1 MKVTLFDIDGTLIN
15 TDGVGSRAFSGA
27 LEAVLGIRDGLR
39 EIRLHGQT
47 DFLILEMALAK
58 AGRAPQIDPETSAEL
73 YRCYVELLEKE
84 LEKYPAGYVVLPGVQ
99 AILEELQT
107 RPGEFAVGLAT
118 GNLELGAWAKLRPSG
133 LDRFFGFGGFGSD
146 SRERSELILRAVER
160 AEAQTGRTASQ
171 VFVIGDTP
179 QDIIHARKAGA
190 KVIAVATGGHTHD
203 ELEQHNPDLLVE
215 GLDPI
220 GPVLNFLNESS

>member
-1 MKVTLFDIDGTLIN
+1 MKVALFDIDGTLIN

-47 DFLILEMALAK
+47 DFLILEMALSK
-58 AGRAPQIDPETSAEL
+58 AGRTPQIDPETSSEL

-84 LEKYPAGYVVLPGVQ
+84 LEKYPAGYVVLPGVR
-99 AILEELQT
+99 AILDALQS

-133 LDRFFGFGGFGSD
+133 LDRYFGFGGFGSD
-146 SRERSELILRAVER
+146 SRERSELIRRAVER
-160 AEAQTGRTASQ
+160 AEERAGRKASQ

-179 QDIIHARKAGA
+179 QDILHARKAGA
-190 KVIAVATGGHTHD
+190 KVVAVATGGHSYE
-203 ELEQHNPDLLVE
+203 ELEQHAPDLLVE
-215 GLDPI
+215 ALEPI
-220 GPVLNFLNESS
+220 DPVLNFLNEST